1 MVCGKLPVI
10 PIKAIENKTISA
22 IPNFPS
28 KYLSENKQRAP
39 NPNNELIK
47 LKINWYE
54 AIKKHLKLGYLFM
67 NILLALLKFLISG
80 VKK

>member
-47 LKINWYE
+47 LKIN
-54 AIKKHLKLGYLFM
+54 
-67 NILLALLKFLISG
+67 
-80 VKK
+80 